1 MKNSFTKIS
10 LVCLLCLLTT
20 MAGCCID
27 IGNWP
32 RARYERTDKLNAP
45 LGPGSS
51 FALENDVGSINLTGL
66 DVTNCNVIATISVKA
81 PTKEE
86 AKELADQIKIKLDQD
101 GNTLTVR
108 TEKPRTKKRR
118 SISISFDITVP
129 EQTALELGSDVGK
142 IRVTN
147 ITEVIKAQTDV
158 GGITCKEISNDI
170 DLKADVGTVKVVYS
184 KDALAACSITIS
196 TDVGGIELTTPPNF
210 SATVYAETDVGSI
223 RTDLPL
229 TVRGKIS
236 KSLHGTIGAGEG
248 ELRLKTDVGSIRI
261 RK

>member
-1 MKNSFTKIS
+1 MKNSFTKKS
-10 LVCLLCLLTT
+10 LVFLVCLPVIIT
-20 MAGCCID
+20 GCCINID
-27 IGNWP
+27 GWP
-32 RARYERTDKLNAP
+32 RAEYERTERLEAP
-45 LGPGSS
+45 LEPGSIL
-51 FALENDVGSINLTGL
+51 ALENDVGSITIAGVNVN
-66 DVTNCNVIATISVKA
+66 DCSVIATISVKA
-81 PTKEE
+81 PTEEE
-86 AKELADQIKIKLDQD
+86 AQELAEQIKIELDQD

-108 TEKPRTKKRR
+108 TEKPRIKKRR

-129 EQTALELGSDVGK
+129 EQTALEIGNKVGK
-142 IRVTN
+142 IRLSN
-147 ITEVIKAQTDV
+147 ITETIKAQTDV
-158 GGITCKEISNDI
+158 GQITCREISNDI

-184 KDALAACSITIS
+184 KDAPAACSITIA
-196 TDVGGIELTTPPNF
+196 TDVGGIELTTPPDF

-261 RK
+261 R

>member
-1 MKNSFTKIS
+1 MKNDFTKIS
-10 LVCLLCLLTT
+10 LACLLCLLTT
-20 MAGCCID
+20 MVGCCID
-27 IGNWP
+27 ISGWP
-32 RARYERTDKLNAP
+32 RAKYERTDKLNAP
-45 LGPGSS
+45 LALGSTL
-51 FALENDVGSINLTGL
+51 AVETDVGSINVTGL
-66 DVTNCNVIATISVKA
+66 DVTDCNVIATITVKA
-81 PTKEE
+81 PTEEE

-129 EQTALELGSDVGK
+129 EQTVLELGSDVGK
-142 IRVTN
+142 IRVSN
-147 ITEVIKAQTDV
+147 ITEKIKAKTNV
-158 GGITCKEISNDI
+158 GQITCKEISGDI
-170 DLKADVGTVKVVYS
+170 DLKVDVGGVKVVYS
-184 KDALAACSITIS
+184 KAAPAACSAVIS
-196 TDVGGIELTTPPNF
+196 TDVGSIELTTPPNF

-236 KSLHGTIGAGEG
+236 KNLHGTIGAGEG

-261 RK
+261 R